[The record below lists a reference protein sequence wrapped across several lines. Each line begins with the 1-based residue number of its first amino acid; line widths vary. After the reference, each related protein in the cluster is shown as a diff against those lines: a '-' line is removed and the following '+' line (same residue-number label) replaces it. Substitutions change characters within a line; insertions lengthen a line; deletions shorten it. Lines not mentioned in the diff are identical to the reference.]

1 MPKMEWCIENIKSQ
15 RLMELQSELYGDRIV
30 IFDSPEQAEEFI
42 KEFNFD
48 MTDGVIVQRIIYG
61 PKISCENARIELY
74 EDNK

>member
-1 MPKMEWCIENIKSQ
+1 MPKMEWCIENVESQ

-42 KEFNFD
+42 KEFHFD

-61 PKISCENARIELY
+61 PKISCENARAELY
-74 EDNK
+74 EE